1 MKPGLDKGTRGE
13 VVIEVTEDMCP
24 AFDGVV
30 LHRVLSTWS
39 LAHHMELA
47 ARKVLAPYLED
58 HEEGLGSHISV
69 DHLSPT
75 PVGKTVRVVAEATE
89 VDSRRVVC
97 DVRGYDGDRLIARG
111 SQVQHVLP
119 KETILDIIA
128 RHK

>member
-30 LHRVLSTWS
+30 LHRVYSTWS

-47 ARKVLAPYLED
+47 GRTVLAPYLED
-58 HEEGLGSHISV
+58 HEEGLGSHLTV

-75 PVGKTVRVVAEATE
+75 PVGKSVHVVAEATE

-97 DVRGYDGDRLIARG
+97 EVRAYDGDRLIGHG
-111 SQVQHVLP
+111 SHVQHVLP
-119 KETILDIIA
+119 KETILRIIE